1 MEAMLVMF
9 LGLLGGWVCLAL
21 FVAGF
26 AGANGNWREEEG
38 FNQYLNERFNR
49 PVKAV
54 REVHRKEPTPVQTTK
69 TTVTVGKK
77 PEKAAVPDDLDKTK
91 LVRSVMVKTP
101 YYCRE
106 NQSDEE
112 ALKMMRELDLPYLPV
127 LDSNLRVVGVVSMK
141 DLIRR
146 KKKRPSRIREIEFR
160 TRAPL
165 AFFLRLA

>member
-9 LGLLGGWVCLAL
+9 LGLLVGWVCLAL

-26 AGANGNWREEEG
+26 AGANGNWRDEEG
-38 FNQYLNERFNR
+38 FNEYLNERFNR
-49 PVKAV
+49 GVKGV

-69 TTVTVGKK
+69 TTVTVADS
-77 PEKAAVPDDLDKTK
+77 PENAAESSHHPCETT

-112 ALKMMRELDLPYLPV
+112 ALKMMRELDLPHLPV
-127 LDSNLRVVGVVSMK
+127 LDSNLSVVGVVSMSDLMRSKEQK
-141 DLIRR
+141 D
-146 KKKRPSRIREIEFR
+146 PHH
-160 TRAPL
+160 
-165 AFFLRLA
+165 

>member
-1 MEAMLVMF
+1 MEVMLVMF

-38 FNQYLNERFNR
+38 FNEYLNERFNR
-49 PVKAV
+49 RVKGV

-69 TTVTVGKK
+69 ATVTVADS
-77 PEKAAVPDDLDKTK
+77 PENAAVSSHHPCATT

-112 ALKMMRELDLPYLPV
+112 ALKMMRELDLPHLPV
-127 LDSNLRVVGVVSMK
+127 LDSNLSVVGVVSMSDLMRSREQK
-141 DLIRR
+141 D
-146 KKKRPSRIREIEFR
+146 PHH
-160 TRAPL
+160 
-165 AFFLRLA
+165 

>member
-1 MEAMLVMF
+1 MEVMLVMF

-38 FNQYLNERFNR
+38 FNEYLNERFNR
-49 PVKAV
+49 RVKGI

-69 TTVTVGKK
+69 TTVTVADS
-77 PEKAAVPDDLDKTK
+77 PENAAVSSHHPCETT

-112 ALKMMRELDLPYLPV
+112 ALKMMRELNLPHLPV
-127 LDSNLRVVGVVSMK
+127 LDSNLSVVGVVSMSDLMRSKEQK
-141 DLIRR
+141 D
-146 KKKRPSRIREIEFR
+146 PHH
-160 TRAPL
+160 
-165 AFFLRLA
+165 